1 VKDINPGGGNAG
13 SLPNELTAVNGVLYF
28 TAFDEEHG
36 MELWKSDGT
45 EAGTV
50 LVADIRPG
58 AQGSYPREL
67 AFVNGALF
75 FAADDG
81 LNGREPWLITWDS

>member
-1 VKDINPGGGNAG
+1 
-13 SLPNELTAVNGVLYF
+13 
-28 TAFDEEHG
+28 